1 MEQQTEITPEQMKLL
16 SSLYGKRGGESR
28 SPRKIAASRKN
39 IKKALASILKIRK
52 EKRKLARLAKK
63 ETASK

>member
-1 MEQQTEITPEQMKLL
+1 MKLL